1 MLCSTNAI
9 NPKLQNISA
18 AAALKLQNALHVQQ
32 FQHFQEA
39 PALGSSFTCML
50 EKRPRILNAH
60 HISKADP
67 SAVQALGLATS
78 LAEEIWP
85 QQLCLPAIFLH
96 GLATSLPIPL
106 SIPSMS
112 YVCR

>member
-85 QQLCLPAIFLH
+85 QQPVFTWHLPSWPGNLSPYPTEHPIYELC
-96 GLATSLPIPL
+96 
-106 SIPSMS
+106 
-112 YVCR
+112 V